1 MSLDPITAVSDL
13 VKTTLDKIFPD
24 ANQKAQAQAAFQT
37 LQATQEF
44 QLLAGQLQINLAEAG
59 STNWF
64 VAAWRPSVGWL
75 CVAGLGVEYLIFP
88 LVGIFGV
95 KTPAVDFATLMGLLV
110 PMLGMAGLRTYE
122 KRTDT
127 EANR

>member
-44 QLLAGQLQINLAEAG
+44 QLLAGQLQINLEEAK
-59 STNWF
+59 SPNWF
-64 VAAWRPSVGWL
+64 IAGVRPAAMWV
-75 CVAGLGVEYLIFP
+75 CVCGLAIQYLLFPILGVFTIKPPPVDFSALMGILVPILGLG
-88 LVGIFGV
+88 
-95 KTPAVDFATLMGLLV
+95 AM
-110 PMLGMAGLRTYE
+110 RTAE
-122 KRTDT
+122 KMTNS
-127 EANR
+127 EGNR

>member
-37 LQATQEF
+37 LQATEEF
-44 QLLAGQLQINLAEAG
+44 QLLAGQLQINLAEAS
-59 STNWF
+59 STNWW
-64 VAAWRPSVGWL
+64 VAAWRPASGWC
-75 CVAGLGVEYLIFP
+75 CVFALFIQFVVTPIGHAIGINISTLDTGPLITMLLSLLGI
-88 LVGIFGV
+88 
-95 KTPAVDFATLMGLLV
+95 
-110 PMLGMAGLRTYE
+110 AGLRTYE
-122 KRTDT
+122 KRTDS